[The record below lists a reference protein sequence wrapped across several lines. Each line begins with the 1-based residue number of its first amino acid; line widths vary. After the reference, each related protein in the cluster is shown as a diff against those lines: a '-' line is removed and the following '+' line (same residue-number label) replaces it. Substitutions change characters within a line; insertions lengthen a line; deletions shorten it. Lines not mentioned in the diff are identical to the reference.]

1 MKTEILYL
9 AFILAFLRIV
19 VDPYRE
25 RLLSLSFLHPSW
37 LKEDRAQK
45 RGEWENKHP
54 GSTKAGDFLSTVV
67 LGLVLLYFFLEYKK
81 QR

>member
-9 AFILAFLRIV
+9 ALIIAFLRIV

-25 RLLSLSFLHPSW
+25 KPLKQIFFPDW

-45 RGEWENKHP
+45 RGAWENKHP

-81 QR
+81 